1 MPPPLVKTITVE
13 QHDVPLFREYPG
25 RLLPVR
31 IAEVRARV
39 SGIVLARKFVQGS
52 DVQKDDVLF
61 EIDPAKFDAKAESA
75 KAQVLRSQ
83 AALQLAR
90 QQFERNDRLRS
101 TNVASEDQVDIAR
114 ANLGQAEAELA
125 VAKATLRDAELDLGY
140 ASVRSPIAG
149 RIGPALV
156 SEGAL
161 VRQEDGTQM
170 ATVRDISS
178 VYVDFTE
185 SLAEIARAQR
195 QVSEG
200 VLIPAT
206 QDDVELIADD
216 GTSYQRTG
224 RLLFSSAVVNET
236 TGQVTL
242 RAEFP
247 NPDGRLLPGSYV
259 RVRMKEG
266 VISQAVLVP
275 QRAVQRD
282 SLGQAQVLVVTDGR
296 AATRPIVAGQVVGSN
311 WLVKE
316 GLRPGDQVI
325 VDGIERAIPGTPVTA
340 EAAKEPQAA
349 TAGDNASSS
358 CQGACAN
365 PVKG

>member
-1 MPPPLVKTITVE
+1 MPPPLVKTITIE
-13 QHDVPLFREYPG
+13 QRDIPLFREYPG

-61 EIDPAKFDAKAESA
+61 EIDPAKFDAKVESA
-75 KAQVLRSQ
+75 KAQVLRSE
-83 AALQLAR
+83 AVLQLAR
-90 QQFERNDRLRS
+90 QQFERTDKLRT
-101 TNVASEDQVDIAR
+101 TNVASESQVDITR
-114 ANLGQAEAELA
+114 ANLRQAEAELA
-125 VAKATLRDAELDLGY
+125 VGKATLRDAELDLGY

-170 ATVRDISS
+170 ATIRDFSS

-185 SLAEIARAQR
+185 TLAEIARVQR
-195 QVSEG
+195 QISEG
-200 VLIPAT
+200 VLIPAS
-206 QDDVELIADD
+206 QDGVELIADD
-216 GTSYQRTG
+216 GISYKRTG

-247 NPDGRLLPGSYV
+247 NPDGQLLPGSYV

-282 SLGQAQVLVVTDGR
+282 TQGQAQVLVVTDGR
-296 AATRPIVAGQVVGSN
+296 ATLRPIDAGQAVGSN
-311 WLVKE
+311 WLVKR
-316 GLRPGDQVI
+316 GLQPGDQVI
-325 VDGIERAIPGTPVTA
+325 VDGMERAIPGTPVTP
-340 EAAKEPQAA
+340 EAITEPQEA
-349 TAGDNASSS
+349 TAGDDTSTS
-358 CQGACAN
+358 CDDVCAA
-365 PVKG
+365 PVEN